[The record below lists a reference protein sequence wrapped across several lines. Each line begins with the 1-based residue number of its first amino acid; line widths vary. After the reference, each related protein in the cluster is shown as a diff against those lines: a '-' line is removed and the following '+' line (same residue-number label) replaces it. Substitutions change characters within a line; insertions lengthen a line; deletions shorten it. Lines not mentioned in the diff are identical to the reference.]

1 MIWIVP
7 AVDSLWTEVKMPPKK
22 IKEKR
27 GQENVAFV
35 LLYTYSTEKR
45 SASSHVQA
53 NCWCQKL
60 RLGIPSVRQWISK
73 ITPEIESEVLRVNV
87 RF

>member
-1 MIWIVP
+1 MWHFSHFIHIVQ
-7 AVDSLWTEVKMPPKK
+7 K
-22 IKEKR
+22 
-27 GQENVAFV
+27 
-35 LLYTYSTEKR
+35 KR

-60 RLGIPSVRQWISK
+60 RLGIPSVRQWICK
-73 ITPEIESEVLRVNV
+73 IAPEIESEVLRVNV